1 MNKKLIKL
9 NAVSSNPDQDMKT
22 LKLAIKAG
30 FTVLI
35 ENVQETINVALEP
48 LLSKQIVKKGKFF
61 ELFIDN
67 ETIDFNPEFNLYMT
81 STLPRPH

>member
-1 MNKKLIKL
+1 
-9 NAVSSNPDQDMKT
+9 MKT

-30 FTVLI
+30 YIVLI

-61 ELFIDN
+61 EIFIDN
-67 ETIDFNPEFNLYMT
+67 ENIDFNPDFNLYMT

>member
-1 MNKKLIKL
+1 LNKKLIKL